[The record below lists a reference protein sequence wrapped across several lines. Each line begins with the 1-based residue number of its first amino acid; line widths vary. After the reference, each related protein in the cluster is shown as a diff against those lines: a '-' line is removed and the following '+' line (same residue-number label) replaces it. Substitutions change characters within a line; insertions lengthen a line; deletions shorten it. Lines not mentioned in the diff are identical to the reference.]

1 MEKIKC
7 YSCNKPITN
16 KTQIEYSNWLQEYF
30 CDPDCAAN
38 TYFNYMES
46 SPLALDLKDELKE
59 RGIKIVNG
67 KLYRV

>member
-1 MEKIKC
+1 
-7 YSCNKPITN
+7 
-16 KTQIEYSNWLQEYF
+16 
-30 CDPDCAAN
+30 
-38 TYFNYMES
+38 MES